1 MIGIRISR
9 PRLACAQ
16 INGMTAVASI
26 PARMV
31 HGGFVPVLT
40 FFALALTAS
49 ACALSPPP
57 PAPEPAAESI
67 EVYAPFDH
75 PHVWTSQPGTR
86 IEQVEQVEHAA
97 PEEADPLR
105 LEPAFLRL
113 EVLGRDSI
121 GLRVRC
127 QTCPGTLE
135 GTVAENAVVHTPLP
149 PGVAAW
155 AEIGDFALAIRAA
168 AARRDFEALRPVM
181 APDFTFAFL
190 GEQNPDAAFEVWR
203 SEGFR
208 TLDRMLELLDQG
220 VTSRDGRIWSAP
232 PAFVE
237 EFGYQGVRAGFRR
250 DEAGRWEW
258 LYLVRGVLDPD
269 A

>member
-1 MIGIRISR
+1 M
-9 PRLACAQ
+9 
-16 INGMTAVASI
+16 
-26 PARMV
+26 
-31 HGGFVPVLT
+31 
-40 FFALALTAS
+40 
-49 ACALSPPP
+49 
-57 PAPEPAAESI
+57 AAGI

-75 PHVWTSQPGTR
+75 PYVWTSRPGTR
-86 IEQVEQVEHAA
+86 VEQVEGTAA
-97 PEEADPLR
+97 DEIAAIR
-105 LEPAFLRL
+105 LERAFLRL

-127 QTCPGTLE
+127 PACPGAIE
-135 GTVAENAVVHTPLP
+135 GSVAESEVVYNPLP

-168 AARRDFEALRPVM
+168 AARRDFPALRPIM
-181 APDFTFAFL
+181 APDFTFAFI

-208 TLDRMLELLDQG
+208 TLDRMIELLDQG
-220 VTSRDGRIWSAP
+220 VVSRDGRIWSAP

-258 LYLVRGVLDPD
+258 LYLVRGIIDPD
-269 A
+269 ASGAEP